1 MHWFVVSRLIH
12 DDLRSAPM
20 AVGTTDVTRPSALLR
35 VVLVVHGIITLAGAL
50 VMIIV
55 PTAIPLA
62 VGISL
67 QPNDYLIVYLVAAA
81 ELAAA
86 VLSFGATRL
95 TDRSAMG
102 LVVLTLSVLH
112 GASGLLNLL
121 YMAQTGYGPVL
132 VANTCARMVAVV
144 VLVVSWRA
152 DGGGHGRRRRPP
164 VPESSTLARSVP
176 DE

>member
-1 MHWFVVSRLIH
+1 MTISDPPLWPSGI
-12 DDLRSAPM
+12 
-20 AVGTTDVTRPSALLR
+20 TDMTRPSTLLR

-50 VMIIV
+50 VMTIF

-95 TDRSAMG
+95 TDRSAVG
-102 LVVLTLSVLH
+102 LIVLTLSVLH

-121 YMAQTGYGPVL
+121 YMAQTGYSTVL
-132 VANTCARMVAVV
+132 IGNTCARMIAVV
-144 VLVVSWRA
+144 VLAASWRA
-152 DGGGHGRRRRPP
+152 DGGGDTVDVVSRQLR
-164 VPESSTLARSVP
+164 
-176 DE
+176 